1 MKNKIIDLI
10 NNFILKRQGIFTE
23 NFTIFISN
31 AGKTGNVLE
40 FKLDKFLEDHLF
52 EMI

>member
-10 NNFILKRQGIFTE
+10 SNFISKGQAVFTE
-23 NFTIFISN
+23 NLSIFISN

-40 FKLDKFLEDHLF
+40 FKF
-52 EMI
+52 E